1 MFIGRDNEIKVLK
14 KAKEDNRPHFIAVYG
29 RRRIGKTSLI
39 RKAYGEDFLFQHA
52 GLSKG
57 GLTKQLSAF
66 TSSLEKAGYISNRK
80 TKNWMDAFD
89 ELRNLVLKSEKDKKI
104 IFLDEI
110 SWMDTPRCDLLV
122 ALEYFWNSFASAR
135 NDIIL
140 IVAASATSW
149 ILSKIIHNK
158 GGLYNR
164 LTEEINLTG
173 FTLKECE
180 EFTNEKGLVLTR
192 NQILQFYMVFGGV
205 PYYWEFI
212 EKGLSLNQN
221 IDNILFSSNAPL
233 RNEFT
238 YIFSSIFRK
247 PEIYLRIVKALGTKK
262 VGMTRDEI
270 IEKTSI
276 DNSGALT
283 KQLEELE
290 SCGFIRKY
298 YAFGMKTKNALYQL
312 IDNYTLFYY
321 SFLEKYPTDENFWT
335 NQINTPRLNNWMGLA
350 FERVCLEHVKQIKM
364 KLGISGVYTEVNS
377 WYCKKDDEKGLFG
390 SQIDLLIVRK
400 DQVINLCEM
409 KYSDTEYTI
418 KKETDESIRKKISDL
433 RNGTKSKFA
442 IFPTIITTY
451 GLVEN
456 SYSLNIQ
463 SVITLDDLFLLYISI
478 WGYISAAPNFSLI
491 PLFDSLQNLFLT
503 SSSRIDT
510 FLNHFDYFSHQCS
523 YYKVN
528 DSSKNER
535 EESFISSTSYKV
547 TYLSKVQDSNVSY
560 N

>member
-66 TSSLEKAGYISNRK
+66 TRSLEKAGYISNRK

-104 IFLDEI
+104 IFLDEL

-433 RNGTKSKFA
+433 RNGTKTKFA

-463 SVITLDDLFLLYISI
+463 SVITLDDLFL
-478 WGYISAAPNFSLI
+478 
-491 PLFDSLQNLFLT
+491 
-503 SSSRIDT
+503 
-510 FLNHFDYFSHQCS
+510 
-523 YYKVN
+523 
-528 DSSKNER
+528 
-535 EESFISSTSYKV
+535 
-547 TYLSKVQDSNVSY
+547 
-560 N
+560 

>member
-1 MFIGRDNEIKVLK
+1 MFIGRDNELKVLK
-14 KAKEDNRPHFIAVYG
+14 KAKDDDRPHFIAVYG
-29 RRRIGKTSLI
+29 RIRVGKTSLI
-39 RKAYGEDFLFQHA
+39 RKAYGEDFVFQHA

-57 GLTKQLSAF
+57 GLIKQLSAF
-66 TSSLEKAGYISNRK
+66 TSSLEKAAYVSNRK

-89 ELRNLVLKSEKDKKI
+89 ELRNLILKSEKDKKI
-104 IFLDEI
+104 IFIDEL

-247 PEIYLRIVKALGTKK
+247 PEIYLRIIKALGTKK

-298 YAFGMKTKNALYQL
+298 YAFGKKTKNALYQL

-377 WYCKKDDEKGLFG
+377 WYRKKDDEKGLFG

-433 RNGTKSKFA
+433 RNGTKTKFA

-463 SVITLDDLFLLYISI
+463 SVITLDDLFL
-478 WGYISAAPNFSLI
+478 
-491 PLFDSLQNLFLT
+491 
-503 SSSRIDT
+503 
-510 FLNHFDYFSHQCS
+510 
-523 YYKVN
+523 
-528 DSSKNER
+528 
-535 EESFISSTSYKV
+535 
-547 TYLSKVQDSNVSY
+547 
-560 N
+560 